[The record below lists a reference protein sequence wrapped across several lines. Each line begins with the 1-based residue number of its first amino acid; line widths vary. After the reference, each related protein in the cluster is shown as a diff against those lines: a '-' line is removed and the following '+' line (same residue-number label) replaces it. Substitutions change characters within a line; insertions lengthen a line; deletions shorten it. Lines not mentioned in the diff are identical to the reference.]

1 MDADSDD
8 HRPEREMVD
17 AVYLQML
24 EAIVIQEPVV
34 YPFTSGTVFVDIL
47 EQVGIPWYGGM
58 KAEVSMLFDI
68 YRPAIGARRAFGLMR
83 ACVQTAAS

>member
-24 EAIVIQEPVV
+24 EAIVVQEAVV

-58 KAEVSMLFDI
+58 KAEISMFFDI
-68 YRPAIGARRAFGLMR
+68 YRSSTGTWRAFGLMW
-83 ACVQTAAS
+83 ACVQAAAS